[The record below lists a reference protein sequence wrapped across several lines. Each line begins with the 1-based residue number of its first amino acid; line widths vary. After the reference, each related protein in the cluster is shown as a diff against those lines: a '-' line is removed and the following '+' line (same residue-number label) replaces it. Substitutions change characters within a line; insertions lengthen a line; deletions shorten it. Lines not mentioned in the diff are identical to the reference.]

1 MTAQPPHL
9 AKPCR
14 REHLLFSLRSGG
26 SLPRHTLRGDWAW
39 RLINTHHRAPG
50 GWPQM
55 RRRRIRRKGRG
66 GRKKKNCPQ
75 ALLSMVGPA
84 VPIARLGLT
93 VPCAQECLPDTSM
106 LLSKA
111 FLPFELLTALPRGP
125 LSSQSTPAR
134 SRWSPHSE
142 CSGQSL
148 PTQPRGSWAPAFLP
162 PRSRRTLPSV
172 PRPVLSRI
180 LSSGKGP
187 LLALVP
193 MCLLSLHPM
202 L

>member
-1 MTAQPPHL
+1 MEADQYTSQGPWGMASDEEEED
-9 AKPCR
+9 KKE
-14 REHLLFSLRSGG
+14 RERGEEEKE
-26 SLPRHTLRGDWAW
+26 LPTGPALD
-39 RLINTHHRAPG
+39 
-50 GWPQM
+50 
-55 RRRRIRRKGRG
+55 GR
-66 GRKKKNCPQ
+66 
-75 ALLSMVGPA
+75 PA
-84 VPIARLGLT
+84 VPIAQLGLT

-111 FLPFELLTALPRGP
+111 FLPFELLTALPREP